1 MELDRLSA
9 TPQSADMGADPEQSG
24 PSPVIVY
31 MSGRLRGTVEPLTD
45 STVLIVRE
53 GQSGVRVRAP
63 EETADG
69 DVPVRLHRAGES
81 YELEVMPEESVWVN
95 AERTEN
101 SRLLESGDVLEIG
114 RNGPMLRYRL
124 YADGVVPKRSV
135 AEAFADCFDV
145 ARYDHRDVV
154 RRTGRLLGEMTS
166 ELVVRT
172 TLWFRVGVMI
182 LLAAL
187 VASTAYLIYENR
199 QLAERVARSEAQMAG
214 MSVILQ
220 QTQSKA
226 ITEEDLLA
234 LRSSLEVGLS
244 TAVER
249 VGALEARFGASAR
262 IISAASR
269 SVLFLQ
275 GAYGFVDQESGKP
288 LRYVA
293 VGPDGTPFGAP
304 LGGPAVTLDG
314 DGPLVE
320 VQFTGTA
327 FIASGNGLLLTNRHV
342 AMPWE
347 EEESDAVAEMG
358 LQPVIQRFIGYLP
371 GVTQSFEVSLVSAS
385 EDSDLAILRCTE
397 LTGEIKPLTLSTVPP
412 QPGDVVIVLGYPT
425 GIRAMLARTDENLL
439 DDLRARDDL
448 DFWTVVA
455 HLAKSG
461 HITPIAT
468 SGIVGQVTE
477 SAIVYDAETT
487 HGGSGGPVINL
498 DGEVIAVN
506 AAILPEFGGSNI
518 GVPVAR
524 TRALLEGVN

>member
-1 MELDRLSA
+1 VS
-9 TPQSADMGADPEQSG
+9 PEARQAG

-53 GQSGVRVRAP
+53 GESGVRVRAP
-63 EETADG
+63 EETDG
-69 DVPVRLHRAGES
+69 EVPVRLHRAGQS

-95 AERTEN
+95 AERTDGK
-101 SRLLESGDVLEIG
+101 LLESGDVLEIG

-124 YADGVVPKRSV
+124 YADGTVPTRSV

-172 TLWFRVGVMI
+172 TLWFRITVVV

-187 VASTAYLIYENR
+187 VVSTGYLIYENL
-199 QLAERVARSEAQMAG
+199 QLTERVARSEARMAG
-214 MSVILQ
+214 MSRVLQ
-220 QTQSKA
+220 QTQSEA
-226 ITEEDLLA
+226 ITQEDLLA
-234 LRSSLEVGLS
+234 LRSVLETGLT

-249 VGALEARFGASAR
+249 VGALEARFGAGAR
-262 IISAASR
+262 IISAASK

-275 GAYGFVDQESGKP
+275 GAYGFVQEETGLP

-293 VGPDGTPFGAP
+293 VGPDGQPFLTPM
-304 LGGPAVTLDG
+304 GGPAVTLEG
-314 DGPLVE
+314 DGPVVE

-327 FIASGNGLLLTNRHV
+327 FVASESGLLLTNRHV
-342 AMPWE
+342 AMPWA

-358 LQPVIQRFIGYLP
+358 LKPVIQRFIGYLP
-371 GVTQSFEVSLVSAS
+371 GITQSFEVSLVSAS
-385 EDSDLAILRCTE
+385 EDSDVAILRCTE
-397 LTGEIKPLTLSTVPP
+397 LTSEVAPLALASVLPKPGE
-412 QPGDVVIVLGYPT
+412 VVIVLGYPT
-425 GIRAMLARTDENLL
+425 GIRAMLARTDEHLL
-439 DDLRARDDL
+439 DELRARDDL

-455 HLAKSG
+455 HLAKAG

-498 DGEVIAVN
+498 DGEIIAVN
-506 AAILPEFGGSNI
+506 AAILPEFGGSNM

-524 TRALLEGVN
+524 TRALLEEAK

>member
-1 MELDRLSA
+1 
-9 TPQSADMGADPEQSG
+9 
-24 PSPVIVY
+24 

-63 EETADG
+63 EEADG
-69 DVPVRLHRAGES
+69 DVPVRLHRAGGS
-81 YELEVMPEESVWVN
+81 YELEVMPEQSVWVN
-95 AERTEN
+95 AERTDGQ
-101 SRLLESGDVLEIG
+101 LLASGDVLEIG
-114 RNGPMLRYRL
+114 RNGPMLRYRM
-124 YADGVVPKRSV
+124 YADGTVPKRSV
-135 AEAFADCFDV
+135 AEAFADCFDS
-145 ARYDHRDVV
+145 ARYDRRDVL
-154 RRTGRLLGEMTS
+154 RRTGRLVGEMTS

-172 TLWFRVGVMI
+172 TLWFRLGVLV

-187 VASTAYLIYENR
+187 LVSTVYLIYENR

-220 QTQSKA
+220 QTQSEA
-226 ITEEDLLA
+226 ITQEDLLA
-234 LRSSLEVGLS
+234 LRSSLEVDLS

-275 GAYGFVDQESGKP
+275 GAYGFVDQETGKP

-293 VGPDGTPFGAP
+293 VGPDGMPFRTP
-304 LGGPAVTLDG
+304 LGGPAVTLEG

-320 VQFTGTA
+320 VQYTGTA
-327 FIASGNGLLLTNRHV
+327 FIASDDGLLLTNRHV

-347 EEESDAVAEMG
+347 QEQDESSAVAEMG
-358 LQPVIQRFIGYLP
+358 LEPVIQRFIGYLP
-371 GVTQSFEVSLVSAS
+371 GITQSFEVSLVSAS
-385 EDSDLAILRCTE
+385 EDSDIALLRCTE
-397 LTGEIKPLTLSTVPP
+397 LTGEIGQLTLSSVPP

-425 GIRAMLARTDENLL
+425 GIRAMLARTDEHLL
-439 DDLRARDDL
+439 DDLRDRNDL

-455 HLAKSG
+455 HLAETG
-461 HITPIAT
+461 HISPIAT

-506 AAILPEFGGSNI
+506 AAILPEFGGSNL

-524 TRALLEGVN
+524 TRALLEEAK